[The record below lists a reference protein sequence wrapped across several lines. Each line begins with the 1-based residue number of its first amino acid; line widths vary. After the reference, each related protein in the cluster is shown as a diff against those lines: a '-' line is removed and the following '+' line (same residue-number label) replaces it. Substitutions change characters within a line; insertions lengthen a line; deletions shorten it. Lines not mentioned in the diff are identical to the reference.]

1 MIKKI
6 LALTTA
12 FLFLIT
18 ANNSFAASCYK
29 SSEAEAEQGIRIHS
43 ELMVIGLNCQH
54 MATANGKNLYLA
66 YREFTNQYGDLFGGY
81 EDVMMNYFR
90 KNGQSNP
97 VASIN
102 TMRTQFANK
111 ISKDV
116 ADMRP
121 DIFCKRYAP
130 RIIQA
135 VAMDRSQ
142 LKSWASTIYPSHPV
156 SQPLCSGG

>member
-111 ISKDV
+111 ISKKD
-116 ADMRP
+116 
-121 DIFCKRYAP
+121 
-130 RIIQA
+130 
-135 VAMDRSQ
+135 S
-142 LKSWASTIYPSHPV
+142 
-156 SQPLCSGG
+156 